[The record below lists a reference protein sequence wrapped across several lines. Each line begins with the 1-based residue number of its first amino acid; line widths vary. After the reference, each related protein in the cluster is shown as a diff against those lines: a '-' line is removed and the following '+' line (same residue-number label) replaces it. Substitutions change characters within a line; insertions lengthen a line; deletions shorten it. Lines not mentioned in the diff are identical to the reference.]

1 MSRVKGLTLV
11 ELLIAMVLGVFVLSA
26 VFGVFVSSSISV
38 TSTGQYNQIQES
50 ARLALRLMSDD
61 LSQAGFYAGLTG
73 TSLTTRNVSVDA
85 VVNND
90 CVGLGENNASVPAD
104 RGHFRTIWSY
114 RQSAVPSMDCTQQAL
129 LGSHVLQVKRLLGPN
144 VAATALSEN
153 RYYLVSNHAQAR
165 LFAGNQPAPV
175 LVQGRYWQWQHRVY
189 YVERRDD
196 GMPVLKWRQ
205 LYVNGGMVEEEL
217 VEGVEML
224 QFLFAVDSLGDGRVD
239 SYITASAMSE
249 AQWDG
254 VVEVLAVTVYLVVRA
269 ANDDQGGISDGRLR
283 LTLPDGVV
291 SYDDGI
297 PRRLFS
303 TTVMVRNAALV
314 AEGAG

>member
-1 MSRVKGLTLV
+1 MSRAKGLTLV
-11 ELLIAMVLGVFVLSA
+11 ELLIAMVLGVFVLTA
-26 VFGVFVSSSISV
+26 VLGVFVSSSASV

-73 TSLTTRNVSVDA
+73 TSLTTRNVGVDA

-90 CVGLGENNASVPAD
+90 CAGLGLNNASLPAA
-104 RGHFRTIWSY
+104 RGYFRFIWSY
-114 RQSAVPSMDCTQQAL
+114 RQTSEPLMTCARHAL
-129 LGSHVLQVKRLLGPN
+129 PGSHVLQVKRLLGPDVA
-144 VAATALSEN
+144 VAALDDN
-153 RYYLVSNHAQAR
+153 RYYLVGNHAQAR
-165 LFAGNQPAPV
+165 LFAGNQLAPT
-175 LVQGRYWQWQHRVY
+175 LTQGRYWQWQHRVY

-196 GMPVLKWRQ
+196 GIPVLKWRQ

-224 QFLFAVDSLGDGRVD
+224 QFRFAVDSLGDGQVD
-239 SYITASAMSE
+239 SYMTASALSE

-254 VVEVLAVTVYLVVRA
+254 ALEVMAVTLYLVVRA
-269 ANDDQGGISDGRLR
+269 ANDDAAGISDGSVR
-283 LTLPDGVV
+283 LTLPDGVLT
-291 SYDDGI
+291 YGDGI

-314 AEGAG
+314 AGGAG